1 MTHIGL
7 PITNIIHSTNH
18 TQTKRVCSINNN
30 INYTTL
36 SPTSNMEYSN
46 LSPGLYSIIINNVT
60 YYFDLYIA
68 VGISD
73 KEKLIIKSPHNAYVL
88 LRDSKHMINLYEKIN
103 NNSSNEVSLDNTV
116 NSTIDMIVVNGK
128 TIQFPLVTND
138 IQNRLAVIPKNGVIP
153 KSDIQL
159 VESKTLDQ
167 LEIDNIIY
175 RNLDYEKQGIY
186 YRDVDPEDINTESKS
201 ITDPFYIR
209 SISKLNI
216 ASYGYPLQVDN
227 YNELEILLKNN
238 IKSLP
243 NGIKDTFILNSEQCQ
258 NHIIYRIG
266 RRIFTGGENWQYIE
280 DKSNNN
286 SWLFWLPF
294 DYIKSENSNKN
305 IICSHL
311 NTVTA
316 NTILSASHKAPAI
329 ASGYGNKY
337 TNGFLIRMPILE
349 NPSQL
354 PKDNV
359 FKQWLFD
366 QMDKGSPVIVEY
378 ALNSIIYRTVLID
391 EYHIKTYFSK
401 TNIKLDSEYYDAS
414 YFYKVL

>member
-1 MTHIGL
+1 MIHIGL

-46 LSPGLYSIIINNVT
+46 LSPGLYSITINNVT

-68 VGISD
+68 VGMSD
-73 KEKLIIKSPHNAYVL
+73 KEKLVIKSPHNAYVL

-175 RNLDYEKQGIY
+175 PGYGPDALFTFCTCVGC
-186 YRDVDPEDINTESKS
+186 DIFWLILILKNRKS
-201 ITDPFYIR
+201 ING
-209 SISKLNI
+209 L
-216 ASYGYPLQVDN
+216 
-227 YNELEILLKNN
+227 NN
-238 IKSLP
+238 I
-243 NGIKDTFILNSEQCQ
+243 
-258 NHIIYRIG
+258 
-266 RRIFTGGENWQYIE
+266 YI
-280 DKSNNN
+280 
-286 SWLFWLPF
+286 
-294 DYIKSENSNKN
+294 
-305 IICSHL
+305 
-311 NTVTA
+311 
-316 NTILSASHKAPAI
+316 
-329 ASGYGNKY
+329 
-337 TNGFLIRMPILE
+337 
-349 NPSQL
+349 
-354 PKDNV
+354 
-359 FKQWLFD
+359 
-366 QMDKGSPVIVEY
+366 
-378 ALNSIIYRTVLID
+378 
-391 EYHIKTYFSK
+391 
-401 TNIKLDSEYYDAS
+401 
-414 YFYKVL
+414 